1 MFIVLVIVITILM
14 LIALIYLPFIV
25 ILINNKNK
33 NNDHQLNKGKL
44 NKNLEWLKKSFNG
57 ETKKDYQLFFINK
70 DDVTDVKLLYELL
83 SAKKAVETNNIND
96 NYDSVSFDPQDKYLE
111 YQITPYN
118 NFNAYDDAGY
128 NFGIYDRLRDEK
140 YKIKKSCEKF
150 MNESN
155 FNDEGDLVAY
165 YKAIIATKKI
175 NEEEVKKIAKTYF
188 NMVNQLARLKSVSR
202 SETVNEAINK
212 IHTTRG
218 FDQSQLKQELKELT
232 ED

>member
-1 MFIVLVIVITILM
+1 M

-25 ILINNKNK
+25 ILRNNK

-57 ETKKDYQLFFINK
+57 ETKEGYQLFFINK

-96 NYDSVSFDPQDKYLE
+96 NYDSFSFDPQDKYLE

-118 NFNAYDDAGY
+118 NLNAYDDAGY

-155 FNDEGDLVAY
+155 FNDEGDLVSY
-165 YKAIIATKKI
+165 YKAIIAAKKI
-175 NEEEVKKIAKTYF
+175 NEEEVKKIADTYF
-188 NMVNQLARLKSVSR
+188 KMINQLDRLKSINR
-202 SETVNEAINK
+202 NETVNDAIDK
-212 IHTTRG
+212 IHATQG
-218 FDQSQLKQELKELT
+218 FGQSQLKRELDELI

>member
-1 MFIVLVIVITILM
+1 M

-25 ILINNKNK
+25 ILINNK

-111 YQITPYN
+111 YQIMPDN
-118 NFNAYDDAGY
+118 KLEVYDNTGY
-128 NFGIYDRLRDEK
+128 NFELYDKLLDKK
-140 YKIKKSCEKF
+140 YKIEKLQEKF
-150 MNESN
+150 MKESN
-155 FNDEGDLVAY
+155 FNDKEDLVAY
-165 YKAIIATKKI
+165 YKAIIAAKKI
-175 NEEEVKKIAKTYF
+175 DKEEVKKIADTYF
-188 NMVNQLARLKSVSR
+188 KMINQLDRLKSINR
-202 SETVNEAINK
+202 NETVNDAIDK
-212 IHTTRG
+212 IHATQG
-218 FDQSQLKQELKELT
+218 FGQSQLKRELDELI

>member
-25 ILINNKNK
+25 ILRNNKN
-33 NNDHQLNKGKL
+33 NEYQLNKGKL

-57 ETKKDYQLFFINK
+57 ETKEGYQLFFINK

-118 NFNAYDDAGY
+118 NLNAYDDAGY
-128 NFGIYDRLRDEK
+128 NFGIYDRLGDEK

-155 FNDEGDLVAY
+155 FNDEGDLVSY
-165 YKAIIATKKI
+165 YKAIIAAKKI

-202 SETVNEAINK
+202 SKTVNEAINK
-212 IHTTRG
+212 VHTTQG
-218 FDQSQLKQELKELT
+218 FDQSQLKRELKELT
-232 ED
+232 GD

>member
-25 ILINNKNK
+25 ILINNK

-118 NFNAYDDAGY
+118 NLNAYDDAGY

-150 MNESN
+150 MKESN
-155 FNDEGDLVAY
+155 FNDEEDLVAY
-165 YKAIIATKKI
+165 YKAIISAKKI
-175 NEEEVKKIAKTYF
+175 NEEEVKKISKTYF

-202 SETVNEAINK
+202 SENVNEAINK
-212 IHTTRG
+212 VYTTQG
-218 FDQSQLKQELKELT
+218 FDQYQLKRELDELT
-232 ED
+232 

>member
-25 ILINNKNK
+25 ILINNK

-118 NFNAYDDAGY
+118 NLNAYDDAGY

-150 MNESN
+150 MKESN
-155 FNDEGDLVAY
+155 FNDEEDLVAY
-165 YKAIIATKKI
+165 YKAIIAAKKI
-175 NEEEVKKIAKTYF
+175 NKKEVKCIAETYF
-188 NMVNQLARLKSVSR
+188 KMVEQLYRLNTINR
-202 SETVNEAINK
+202 NETVNEVIDK
-212 IHTTRG
+212 VYITQG
-218 FDQSQLKQELKELT
+218 FGQSQLRRELDEL
-232 ED
+232 